1 MSRIDGD
8 RKNICGEN
16 IKRYREK
23 KGLSLEQCSEELEKE
38 GLLLSAKELDQIEQE
53 QKVVLDQ
60 EIICFCKALSITVEQ
75 LFEDISL

>member
-16 IKRYREK
+16 VKRYREK
-23 KGLSLEQCSEELEKE
+23 KGLSLEQFCEELKKE
-38 GLLLSAKELDQIEQE
+38 GLFLSAQELDQIEQG
-53 QKVVLDQ
+53 QKIVLDQ
-60 EIICFCKALSITVEQ
+60 EIICFCKALSITIEQ

>member
-16 IKRYREK
+16 IKRYREQCCVE
-23 KGLSLEQCSEELEKE
+23 LEQE
-38 GLLLSAKELDQIEQE
+38 GLLLSAKELEQIEQG
-53 QKVVLDQ
+53 QKIVLDQ
-60 EIICFCKALSITVEQ
+60 EIICFCKALSITIEQ

>member
-23 KGLSLEQCSEELEKE
+23 KGLSLEQCCVELEQE
-38 GLLLSAKELDQIEQE
+38 GLLLSAKELEQIEQG
-53 QKVVLDQ
+53 
-60 EIICFCKALSITVEQ
+60 IICFCKALSITIEQ

>member
-23 KGLSLEQCSEELEKE
+23 KGLSLEQCCVELEQE
-38 GLLLSAKELDQIEQE
+38 GLLLSAKELEQIEQ
-53 QKVVLDQ
+53 KIVLDQ
-60 EIICFCKALSITVEQ
+60 EIICFCKALSITIEQ

>member
-23 KGLSLEQCSEELEKE
+23 E
-38 GLLLSAKELDQIEQE
+38 GLLLSAKELEQIEQG
-53 QKVVLDQ
+53 QKIVLDQ
-60 EIICFCKALSITVEQ
+60 EIICFCKALSITIEQ

>member
-1 MSRIDGD
+1 MW
-8 RKNICGEN
+8 RK
-16 IKRYREK
+16 YK
-23 KGLSLEQCSEELEKE
+23 KIQRKERLVFRVWNTYYNGLECLEKE

>member
-1 MSRIDGD
+1 M
-8 RKNICGEN
+8 
-16 IKRYREK
+16 
-23 KGLSLEQCSEELEKE
+23 SLEQCCVELEKE